1 MPRELLII
9 GSSGLSKEVALVAR
23 RIDPTGV
30 RWPKLG
36 YVTHLREEL
45 GTRMPFGE
53 VCELDENLLERR
65 EPVDVAIGVGHP
77 HVRRKV
83 IERLSANP
91 ALNFPNLIHPGVEI
105 VEGLVTLGRGNVIT
119 QNVSL
124 TCDIRIGDFNLF
136 NLNSTLGH
144 DAVIGNGNVINPGCN
159 ISGRVQIGDWCL
171 LGTGCRILETLQI
184 VSDVTIGS
192 GAVVT
197 RSIMEAGT
205 YVGMP
210 ARRLPS

>member
-1 MPRELLII
+1 MASELLII
-9 GSSGLSKEVALVAR
+9 GTSGLSKETALVAR
-23 RIDPTGV
+23 RMDPTGA
-30 RWPKLG
+30 RWSKIG

-45 GTRMPFGE
+45 GMRMPFGE
-53 VCELDENLLERR
+53 VCELDETLQARR

-77 HVRRKV
+77 GVRRKV
-83 IERLSANP
+83 IERLIANP
-91 ALNFPNLIHPGVEI
+91 ALNFPNLINPNVEI
-105 VEGLVTLGRGNVIT
+105 AEGLITLGRGNVIT
-119 QNVSL
+119 QGVSL

-144 DAVIGNGNVINPGCN
+144 DAIIGTGNVINPGCN
-159 ISGRVQIGDWCL
+159 ISGRVQLGDWCL

-184 VSDVTIGS
+184 VSDVIIGS

-197 RSIMEAGT
+197 RSITEAGT